1 MAREYF
7 CAYHSMLD
15 QTKRLSDA
23 ELGRLFRALLS
34 FSAEG
39 VLPQGLNDKEAV
51 AFDMLSSQIKRD
63 IETYEKQCKKNA
75 ANGSR
80 GGRPRTKKS
89 EKGKQNKASDDD
101 ESEKTERFS
110 KKPKKAN
117 GFLKSQE
124 EEKEKE
130 EEEYTLSDE
139 SVKCACA
146 REEHTHGETERYL
159 SVREISEEIEK
170 TEFDIDMK
178 ERLRMWAIYK
188 GDAAYTAVTLRA
200 LLLTVEMYSKKH
212 GSERVRTIIGQSISN
227 SWKNICF
234 VRLDEGK
241 ATQTCESYGSFGTDE
256 FFEAALR
263 QSYGGDAGEA

>member
-39 VLPQGLNDKEAV
+39 VLPQGLSEKEAV
-51 AFDMLSSQIKRD
+51 AFDMLSSNIKRD
-63 IETYEKQCKKNA
+63 IEAYEKQCKKNA
-75 ANGSR
+75 SNGSK

-124 EEKEKE
+124 EEEEKE
-130 EEEYTLSDE
+130 EEEYNTLSCE
-139 SVKCACA
+139 SVKSACA

-170 TEFDIDMK
+170 TEFGIDMK

-188 GDAAYTAVTLRA
+188 GDSAYTAVTLRA
-200 LLLTVEMYSKKH
+200 LFLTVELYSKKY
-212 GSERVRTIIGQSISN
+212 GDERVRTIIGQSISN

-234 VRLDEGK
+234 VRLDENG
-241 ATQTCESYGSFGTDE
+241 TQSESLRSFDTDD
-256 FFEAALR
+256 FFIAAMKR
-263 QSYGGDAGEA
+263 SYGGDENEA

>member
-39 VLPQGLNDKEAV
+39 VLPQGLSEKEAV
-51 AFDMLSSQIKRD
+51 AFDMLSSNIKRD
-63 IETYEKQCKKNA
+63 IEAYEKQCKKNA
-75 ANGSR
+75 SNGSK

-89 EKGKQNKASDDD
+89 EKCKQNKASDDD

-124 EEKEKE
+124 EEKEEEKE
-130 EEEYTLSDE
+130 EEEEEYNNHSITLFARESARMNYRGGELGGNIVMLSDDQFASLCE
-139 SVKCACA
+139 ILTVDEIDKYMAIVRDCELKGKHFKSKTHYQAILDMVKKDRSVI
-146 REEHTHGETERYL
+146 G
-159 SVREISEEIEK
+159 
-170 TEFDIDMK
+170 MK
-178 ERLRMWAIYK
+178 E
-188 GDAAYTAVTLRA
+188 
-200 LLLTVEMYSKKH
+200 
-212 GSERVRTIIGQSISN
+212 
-227 SWKNICF
+227 
-234 VRLDEGK
+234 
-241 ATQTCESYGSFGTDE
+241 
-256 FFEAALR
+256 
-263 QSYGGDAGEA
+263 

>member
-39 VLPQGLNDKEAV
+39 TLPQGLSEKEAV
-51 AFDMLSSQIKRD
+51 AFDMLSSNIKRD
-63 IETYEKQCKKNA
+63 IEAYEKQCKKNA
-75 ANGSR
+75 SNGSK

-101 ESEKTERFS
+101 ESEKTEVVFE
-110 KKPKKAN
+110 KPKKAN
-117 GFLKSQE
+117 GFFKSQE
-124 EEKEKE
+124 EEKEEEKE
-130 EEEYTLSDE
+130 EYNTLSCE
-139 SVKCACA
+139 SVKSAWA

-170 TEFDIDMK
+170 TEFGIDMK

-188 GDAAYTAVTLRA
+188 GDSAYTAVTLRA
-200 LLLTVEMYSKKH
+200 LFLTVELYSKKY
-212 GSERVRTIIGQSISN
+212 GDERVRTIIGQSISN

-234 VRLDEGK
+234 VRLDENG
-241 ATQTCESYGSFGTDE
+241 TQSESLSSFDTDD
-256 FFEAALR
+256 FFAAAMKR
-263 QSYGGDAGEA
+263 TYGGDENEA